1 MNTASARRAYRGPAL
16 FSIGLRPFFLFS
28 AVWAALAVPL
38 WVHAYAAGGPVG
50 LTWHIHEMLFGYAA
64 GVIVGFL
71 MTAVPNWTGRMPVV
85 GLPLMGMVGLW
96 LAGRAAMLMT
106 SFSPAT
112 ATAMWP
118 AIVDSLL
125 LVVMAGLVWR
135 EILIGRN
142 WRNLPVAIMVTLLAA
157 SNIGFH
163 VEAHLMGGVAPTAIR
178 ATLALIAML
187 IALIGGRIT
196 PSFTRNW
203 QLKRSGPLPATTG
216 PFDAV
221 VLAVTGL
228 SLVGWVVAPEQ
239 TWAGIALMIAGGLN
253 LVRLVRWKG
262 WATGAEPLVLIL
274 HIGYLWLAVALG
286 LIGASLVWPLTIG
299 ASAGVHALT
308 AGAIGIMTLAVMTR
322 AGRGH
327 TGRPLTAGTTG
338 VLIYTLINAAAL
350 VRVIGGLWLEAYQPL
365 LITSAVLWCLAFLT
379 FAVAYGPMLIGPRPQ
394 AQA

>member
-1 MNTASARRAYRGPAL
+1 MNTASAMRAHRGPAL

-28 AVWAALAVPL
+28 AIWAALAVPL
-38 WVHAYAAGGPVG
+38 WVHAYAAGGPIG

-106 SFSPAT
+106 AFSQAAAT
-112 ATAMWP
+112 AVWP

-135 EILIGRN
+135 EILTGQN

-163 VEAHLMGGVAPTAIR
+163 VEAHLMGGAAPTATR

-216 PFDAV
+216 PFDGF
-221 VLAVTGL
+221 VLAMTGL
-228 SLVGWVVAPEQ
+228 SLVGWVVAPQ
-239 TWAGIALMIAGGLN
+239 QVWVGVGLITAGGLN
-253 LVRLVRWKG
+253 LVRLARWKG
-262 WATGAEPLVLIL
+262 WATVAEPLVMIL
-274 HIGYLWLAVALG
+274 HLGYLWLSLALG
-286 LIGASLVWPLTIG
+286 LIGASIVWPMAVG

-308 AGAIGIMTLAVMTR
+308 AGAIGVMTLAVMTR

-327 TGRPLTAGTTG
+327 TGRPLTAGATG
-338 VLIYTLINAAAL
+338 VLIYALINAAAL

-365 LITSAVLWCLAFLT
+365 LVTSAVLWCLAFLT
-379 FAVAYGPMLIGPRPQ
+379 FAVVYGPMLIGPRPQ